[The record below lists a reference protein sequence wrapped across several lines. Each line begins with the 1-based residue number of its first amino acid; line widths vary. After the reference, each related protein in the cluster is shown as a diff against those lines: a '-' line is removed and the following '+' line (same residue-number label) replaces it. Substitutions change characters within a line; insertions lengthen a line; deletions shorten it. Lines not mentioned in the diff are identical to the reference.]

1 MTGSGMRE
9 KLSKRWQSLTI
20 KEKIICFTGSMF
32 MVLIV
37 SLLFDVWVAG
47 VSMVEMGNILKDNAR
62 SSELV
67 QALEEET
74 QAFAVYMKT
83 SNDENLEALSRAIKK
98 SEQAVG
104 NLSFDYRAVG
114 AKRFGQAW
122 SIQNSYEVYREKRD
136 RMLAMDAENPG
147 YIDSLY
153 RVYEMQGYLLNYA
166 NALMIDIIEDG
177 NEIYQKKVPGL
188 VWAPVIVFVVLVFL
202 CIGLIEMSKLMNYSL
217 IDPIMKLVQG
227 SKKIAA
233 NEFFTED
240 IQVENRDELGELVST
255 FNKMKYATGQYIQ
268 ALEQTRVTLDK
279 LHEEEMA
286 KLEMEKRLELMRLE
300 LLKNQIH
307 PHFLFNTLNVIGGMA
322 NLEDAA
328 TTEKMITALSALFR
342 YNLKTTDA
350 EVMLSQEL
358 KVMQDYMYLQQMRFG
373 SRIRFEVTCNVN
385 KDAVLVPVFTFQPL
399 VENAIIHGLSK
410 KEAGGVIRVRIWKDD
425 AYLHITIGDNGVGL
439 DSEELEILREKLKR
453 QDDTVE
459 GIGLGNIYKRI
470 RAMYPESSFEIYSR
484 KDVGTVIRI
493 DIPS

>member
-1 MTGSGMRE
+1 MRE
-9 KLSKRWQSLTI
+9 KLSKRWQSFTI
-20 KEKIICFTGSMF
+20 KEKIISFTGVVF
-32 MVLIV
+32 MVLVV

-67 QALEEET
+67 QALEEES

-83 SNDENLEALSRAIKK
+83 SNEENLELLNRATRK

-104 NLSFDYRAVG
+104 NLSFDYHAVG

-122 SIQNSYEVYREKRD
+122 SIQNSYGVYREKRD
-136 RMLAMDAENPG
+136 RMMTMDAENPG

-166 NALMIDIIEDG
+166 NALMLQIIEDG
-177 NEIYQKKVPGL
+177 NELYQQKIPGL
-188 VWAPVIVFVVLVFL
+188 VWAPVIVFIVLILL

-217 IDPIMKLVQG
+217 INPIMKLVHG

-233 NEFFTED
+233 NDFFTED
-240 IQVENRDELGELVST
+240 IQVENRDELGELVAT

-268 ALEQTRVTLDK
+268 ALEQTRETLDK
-279 LHEEEMA
+279 LHEEEME
-286 KLEMEKRLELMRLE
+286 KLEMEKRLEMMRLE

-350 EVMLSQEL
+350 EVVLAQEL
-358 KVMQDYMYLQQMRFG
+358 KIMQDYMYLQQMRFG
-373 SRIRFEVTCNVN
+373 SRIRSEVICEVN
-385 KDAVLVPVFTFQPL
+385 RDTVMVPVFTFQPL

-410 KEAGGVIRVRIWKDD
+410 KEAGGIIRVRIWKDD
-425 AYLHITIGDNGVGL
+425 DNLHITIGDNGVGL
-439 DSEELEILREKLKR
+439 SEEELLALREKLER
-453 QDDTVE
+453 QDETVQ

-470 RAMYPESSFEIYSR
+470 RTMYPGSAFGIYSR
-484 KDVGTVIRI
+484 KNAGTVIRI
-493 DIPS
+493 EIPN